1 MHACET
7 LAKKGPFS
15 FGSLY
20 DPPTMAGI
28 TVLVMKGGHD
38 ERVERGGEGG
48 ARRCGAGGLKS
59 GGNMHP
65 CIPGPPVGQPMGL
78 PSISRGEEAKL
89 AETAQIMSQCQSGPH
104 PCSWQRPL
112 WC

>member
-1 MHACET
+1 MRT

-48 ARRCGAGGLKS
+48 ARQCGAGLKS

-65 CIPGPPVGQPMGL
+65 TCIPGPPVGQLMGL

-89 AETAQIMSQCQSGPH
+89 EEPAQFMSQCQPGSH
-104 PCSWQRPL
+104 PISWQRPL
-112 WC
+112 